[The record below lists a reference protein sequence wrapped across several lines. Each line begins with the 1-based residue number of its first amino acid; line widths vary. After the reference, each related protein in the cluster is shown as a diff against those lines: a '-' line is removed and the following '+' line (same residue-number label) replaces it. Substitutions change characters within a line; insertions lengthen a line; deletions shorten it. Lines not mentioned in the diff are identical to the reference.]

1 MWCFGT
7 AIPCRSTPG
16 PKRSGWTERCSM
28 TCTTP
33 SGGGCP
39 ISSLASRVR
48 GCEVKWPIAALLALL
63 PVPAMAQ
70 TIAITGGRVATG
82 NGGQPIEGATVLIRN
97 GRIVSVGRG
106 AAPGGARV
114 IDAVGKWVTPG
125 IFGGFSRLGLVEVD
139 AVAQTNDAAATGSP
153 FGAAIS
159 VAPAVNPHAAAVQES
174 GRGACRARVWPLG

>member
-1 MWCFGT
+1 
-7 AIPCRSTPG
+7 
-16 PKRSGWTERCSM
+16 M

-82 NGGQPIEGATVLIRN
+82 NGGPPIEGSTVLLRN

-106 AAPGGARV
+106 AAPGGERL
-114 IDAVGKWVTPG
+114 IDPVGQWGTPG
-125 IFGGFSRLGLVEVD
+125 LFAGFSMLGLLEGD
-139 AVAQTNDAAATGSP
+139 G
-153 FGAAIS
+153 
-159 VAPAVNPHAAAVQES
+159 VAPPHASASPEALV
-174 GRGACRARVWPLG
+174 GARPSALLAG

>member
-82 NGGQPIEGATVLIRN
+82 NGGQPTAGATVLIST
-97 GRIVSVGRG
+97 GRLGAVGRG
-106 AAPGGARV
+106 GATGGERGVDGGEVGGA
-114 IDAVGKWVTPG
+114 
-125 IFGGFSRLGLVEVD
+125 
-139 AVAQTNDAAATGSP
+139 
-153 FGAAIS
+153 
-159 VAPAVNPHAAAVQES
+159 
-174 GRGACRARVWPLG
+174 ACGEKGCT

>member
-1 MWCFGT
+1 
-7 AIPCRSTPG
+7 
-16 PKRSGWTERCSM
+16 M

-114 IDAVGKWVTPG
+114 IDAAGKWVTPG
-125 IFGGFSRLGLVEVD
+125 IFGGFSRLGPVEVD
-139 AVAQTNDAAATGSP
+139 AVAQPNDAAAAGP
-153 FGAAIS
+153 QVGAAIR
-159 VAPAVNPHAAAVQES
+159 VAPAVNPTAAAGQVNLAGGIRTAIRPEKH
-174 GRGACRARVWPLG
+174 RGGE

>member
-1 MWCFGT
+1 M
-7 AIPCRSTPG
+7 
-16 PKRSGWTERCSM
+16 KR
-28 TCTTP
+28 
-33 SGGGCP
+33 
-39 ISSLASRVR
+39 L
-48 GCEVKWPIAALLALL
+48 IAALLALI

-70 TIAITGGRVATG
+70 TIAITGGKVATG
-82 NGGQPIEGATVLIRN
+82 DGGMPIEGATVLIRN

-114 IDAVGKWVTPG
+114 IDAAGKWVTPG

-159 VAPAVNPHAAAVQES
+159 TSLEAASGAMPLTDPATALAATAPPKE
-174 GRGACRARVWPLG
+174 